1 VISQRERTVTMRE
14 LLGRWPWRRRGAI
27 PLADA
32 PHLRRALVRT
42 TVIRVCLGGALVLLA
57 ALVAWRSAHLD
68 PRPVSFLPANS
79 TTVVVLDQSKSI
91 YPGAYHR
98 VSGVL
103 RKLIAGD
110 VPIGLVAFS
119 DTSYELMPPGA
130 RGSDLKPLLRFYT
143 PGREGPNIDPT
154 TAYPTS
160 PWDNIFAGGTKIS
173 SGLLLADQMLHRD
186 RVQRGTILLLSD
198 LQTATD
204 DQPTLA
210 RTLVRLEQERHV
222 RLKVVPLVALAQDRA
237 FFERF
242 VPGAD
247 FVKPSQLLVRGSA
260 GAGESL
266 VGRTPWTLVI
276 LSALL
281 LVALAANELL
291 CGRLQVRRPREAAA

>member
-1 VISQRERTVTMRE
+1 VRDLSR
-14 LLGRWPWRRRGAI
+14 RWPWPRRGAI

-32 PHLRRALVRT
+32 PHLRRALWRT
-42 TVIRVCLGGALVLLA
+42 TLIRVCLGGAVVVLA
-57 ALVAWRSAHLD
+57 ALAAWRSAHLD

-79 TTVVVLDQSKSI
+79 TTVVVIDQSKSI
-91 YPGAYHR
+91 YSGAYHR
-98 VSGVL
+98 ISAVL
-103 RKLIAGD
+103 RKLVVSD

-130 RGSDLKPLLRFYT
+130 HGSDLKPLLRFYT
-143 PGREGPNIDPT
+143 PAREGPNIDPT

-173 SGLLLADQMLHRD
+173 SGLQLADQMLRRD
-186 RVQRGTILLLSD
+186 HVRNGTILLLSD

-210 RTLVRLEQERHV
+210 RTLVQIEQERRV
-222 RLKVVPLVALAQDRA
+222 RLKLVPLFALADDRA

-242 VPGAD
+242 VPRAD
-247 FVKPSQLLVRGSA
+247 FVRPSQLLVHGSSR
-260 GAGESL
+260 AGESL

-291 CGRLQVRRPREAAA
+291 CGRLQLRRPREAAA